1 MISEDEKHE
10 WQFRLVWRGVSGW
23 SVRNINYT
31 ERANI
36 VVFAHSD
43 FTELIIQR
51 RRKRDLYDP
60 TPCEGIEHPVWR
72 DWEASP
78 DPEIQAILV
87 RKGMPFRSLEK

>member
-1 MISEDEKHE
+1 MSEDDQHE
-10 WQFRLVWRGVSGW
+10 WQYRLVYRERGRW
-23 SVRNINYT
+23 DTFNIEGEMDSTLITHHHSTT
-31 ERANI
+31 EA
-36 VVFAHSD
+36 
-43 FTELIIQR
+43 IIQR
-51 RRKRDLYDP
+51 RRKRDHLDP